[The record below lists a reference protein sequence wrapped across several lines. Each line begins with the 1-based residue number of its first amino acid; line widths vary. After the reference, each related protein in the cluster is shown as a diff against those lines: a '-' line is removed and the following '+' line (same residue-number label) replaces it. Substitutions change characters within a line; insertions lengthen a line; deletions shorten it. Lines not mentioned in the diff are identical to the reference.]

1 MTTHADSETRL
12 LPVSEAARMLGV
24 STSSL
29 RAWAAAGRVPHVR
42 TRGGHRRFDPAE
54 LRRWLA
60 ERGAPDEIETPTPAE
75 PVGPVRFAA
84 LPELGRALREHADE
98 VVTRAERRL
107 SDEGVG
113 GGRRPAAA
121 RRARLADEV
130 ASLAD
135 SLDEGDLTAPLRE
148 AEWEGF
154 RHGAGGLPGELPM
167 SEALAMRRAVDVTLQ
182 EACGRRADAE
192 RRAVERLLDRIAVRV
207 AAGYAE
213 GLRSRLRTRR

>member
-1 MTTHADSETRL
+1 MTIHADTESRL

-60 ERGAPDEIETPTPAE
+60 ERGAPEEIETPTPAPAE
-75 PVGPVRFAA
+75 PVGGELFAP
-84 LPELGRALREHADE
+84 LPDLGRALRERADE
-98 VVTRAERRL
+98 VVGLAERRL

-121 RRARLADEV
+121 RRTRLADEI
-130 ASLAD
+130 AALAD
-135 SLDEGDLTAPLRE
+135 SLDAGDLTAPLRE

-167 SEALAMRRAVDVTLQ
+167 SEALAVRRAVDATLGDEGGQ
-182 EACGRRADAE
+182 VEHRAL
-192 RRAVERLLDRIAVRV
+192 ERLLDRIAVRV

-213 GLRSRLRTRR
+213 GLRSRLRSRG